1 LIAQDRTNPIHTG
14 IDPMRIAVIGAGG
27 VGGYFGAKLAAGG
40 NDVVFVARGAHLA
53 AMRANGLRVESAGG
67 DIVLPQVIATDD
79 PSSLAPVD
87 VVMFCVKLWDVEQ
100 SATQIAPLVARGGV
114 VIPFQN
120 GIDSHEVLARVLGA
134 GHVLGGVAYI
144 AASIRA
150 PGVIAHVGS
159 MARLRVGAF
168 DEALADRARAF
179 VGASRAAGVDAELAP
194 DIRRALWEKFIF
206 LGALSG
212 LTCLARQPLG
222 IVRSDPELR
231 ATFEAAVRET
241 IAVAATKG
249 VAFPG
254 DFAAR
259 QLRTL
264 DGLPAEMRSSMLG
277 DLIAGHRLEAPWLC
291 GRVAQLAT
299 QAGIG
304 APVNATIYAGLKP
317 YVNGAPH

>member
-1 LIAQDRTNPIHTG
+1 
-14 IDPMRIAVIGAGG
+14 MRIAVIGAGG

-40 NDVVFVARGAHLA
+40 NDVAFVARGAHLT
-53 AMRANGLRVESAGG
+53 AMRANGLRAESAGG
-67 DIVLPQVIATDD
+67 DIVLLQVFATDD

-120 GIDSHEVLARVLGA
+120 GIDSHDILLRVLGA

-254 DFAAR
+254 NFAAR
-259 QLRTL
+259 QLRAL

>member
-1 LIAQDRTNPIHTG
+1 
-14 IDPMRIAVIGAGG
+14 MRIAVIGAGG

-40 NDVVFVARGAHLA
+40 NDVAFVARGAHLA
-53 AMRANGLRVESAGG
+53 AMRANGLRVESARG
-67 DIVLPQVIATDD
+67 DIVLPEVIATDD
-79 PSSLAPVD
+79 PSLLAPVD

-100 SATQIAPLVARGGV
+100 SAAQIVPLVAQGGV

-168 DEALADRARAF
+168 SHVLADRARAF
-179 VGASRAAGVDAELAP
+179 VDACRATGVEAELAP
-194 DIRRALWEKFIF
+194 DIRHALWEKFVF
-206 LGALSG
+206 LSALSG

-222 IVRSDPELR
+222 CIRSDPELR

-241 IAVAATKG
+241 IAVAATQG
-249 VAFPG
+249 VAFAD
-254 DFAAR
+254 DFVAR
-259 QLRTL
+259 QLRAL

-291 GRVAQLAT
+291 GRVAELAML
-299 QAGIG
+299 AGMG

-317 YVNGAPH
+317 YVNGTPH